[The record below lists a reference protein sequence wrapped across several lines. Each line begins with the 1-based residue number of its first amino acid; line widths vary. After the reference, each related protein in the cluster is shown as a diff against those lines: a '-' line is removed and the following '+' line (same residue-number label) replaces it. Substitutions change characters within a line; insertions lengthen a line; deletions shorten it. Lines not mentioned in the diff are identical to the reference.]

1 MKKDPLEKIIML
13 SLGMFLLVPLVLAF
27 ALDISMVIKVLLA
40 FIYVCFWVGLISS
53 IHEDS

>member
-40 FIYVCFWVGLISS
+40 FIYVCFWVGLMSS